1 MLSPKIHLQQR
12 PESSRFGKPH
22 ADLLA
27 RTMHGKD
34 RSLTLGFD
42 GNGLLGICHHPDRP
56 RICRIV
62 LVTDVEGLNELCG
75 HQFDSVPHLGQ
86 RAGQALGSRELP
98 SRLET
103 RCANARDTPTA

>member
-1 MLSPKIHLQQR
+1 
-12 PESSRFGKPH
+12 
-22 ADLLA
+22 
-27 RTMHGKD
+27 MHGKD

-75 HQFDSVPHLGQ
+75 HQLTLRPILDS
-86 RAGQALGSRELP
+86 ALVRRWAPASFHP
-98 SRLET
+98 
-103 RCANARDTPTA
+103 D